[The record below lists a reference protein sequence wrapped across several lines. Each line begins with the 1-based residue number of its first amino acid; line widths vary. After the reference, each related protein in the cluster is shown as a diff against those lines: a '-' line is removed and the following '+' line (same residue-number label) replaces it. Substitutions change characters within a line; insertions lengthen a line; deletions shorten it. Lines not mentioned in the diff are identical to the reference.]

1 MLVIGC
7 REARQ
12 IKEHAHKA
20 DGEGEPE
27 FEVDQ

>member
-7 REARQ
+7 RQARQ
-12 IKEHAHKA
+12 IKKHAYKA
-20 DGEGEPE
+20 NGEGEPE